1 MPPAALTVD
10 EVMLAL
16 RPLHIKVNSDGTH
29 EMSGLQLSPEE
40 SKAAL

>member
-1 MPPAALTVD
+1 MPAAALIVD

-16 RPLHIKVNSDGTH
+16 RPLHIKVNSDGMH
-29 EMSGLQLSPEE
+29 GMSGLQLSPEE